1 MRRST
6 NSLLTTESFYSKK
19 TLSPLVNNY
28 LFIPCI
34 NCNDLVN
41 VDEIGNYYQRIKLNF
56 EQPFNFVNIFIYL
69 LESHSNHCTTVKEE
83 VIIAEKSVH
92 TYHTVDFKL
101 KKLHEHI
108 TKMKENEKE
117 NPEFVKEAHNI
128 SLLLQYISDVI
139 NISKID
145 HKNITSL
152 KRHLKNVDVSFNL
165 YRHLI

>member
-1 MRRST
+1 
-6 NSLLTTESFYSKK
+6 LPFKII
-19 TLSPLVNNY
+19 
-28 LFIPCI
+28 LFFI
-34 NCNDLVN
+34 N
-41 VDEIGNYYQRIKLNF
+41 
-56 EQPFNFVNIFIYL
+56 L
-69 LESHSNHCTTVKEE
+69 LEKHSNHCTRVTEE
-83 VIIAEKSVH
+83 VIIAETSLH

-108 TKMKENEKE
+108 STMKENEKE
-117 NPEFVKEAHNI
+117 NPEFIKEAHNI

-152 KRHLKNVDVSFNL
+152 KRHEKNVDVSFHL